1 MPKQKIKT
9 INWIKNITNQWNSR
23 IKNIKDVPYEIY
35 IVLYNLYEK
44 AIEQNVVLKIQIKT
58 INSILAK
65 IGFYLFE
72 MDIETRKK
80 YIDFAFTTY
89 NEENR
94 YKVLVEV
101 DEKKEELFKKFL
113 DEICIKQNIFFINS
127 EEKIIYKHQE
137 KQKYN
142 CIWYNEN
149 DLELIF
155 QVI

>member
-1 MPKQKIKT
+1 MCSSQF
-9 INWIKNITNQWNSR
+9 
-23 IKNIKDVPYEIY
+23 Y

-127 EEKIIYKHQE
+127 EEKVIYKHQE
-137 KQKYN
+137 K
-142 CIWYNEN
+142 
-149 DLELIF
+149 
-155 QVI
+155 

>member
-1 MPKQKIKT
+1 MLEIKEEYKKLDIVKIAT
-9 INWIKNITNQWNSR
+9 EHYVNMVNMEESTQLNFETEYNR

-137 KQKYN
+137 K
-142 CIWYNEN
+142 
-149 DLELIF
+149 
-155 QVI
+155 